1 MNWSRA
7 SSLLWLPL
15 ILTAGSDGLL
25 RAVRQTPP
33 PAVAAAL
40 PKPPSPKPEARPPD
54 VLASRHLVVPV
65 QGVARAAVQDTFA
78 ATRSGGR
85 SHKALDIMA
94 PWGTPVL
101 AADDGR
107 LEKISS
113 NRAGGLAAYQADPSG
128 RFIYYYAHLAGY
140 ADGLKEGQMLHR
152 GDVIGYVGTTGNA
165 PATAPHLHFQ
175 VMLLEQKGRW
185 WGGEAVNPF
194 AALSQ
199 GNTLLAAG
207 AEDLRK

>member
-25 RAVRQTPP
+25 RVRDTPAP
-33 PAVAAAL
+33 VAVAALA
-40 PKPPSPKPEARPPD
+40 KPPLPKPEARTID
-54 VLASRHLVVPV
+54 GLTGRLLVVPV
-65 QGVARAAVQDTFA
+65 QGVLRGSLQDTFA
-78 ATRSGGR
+78 ATRGGGR

-113 NRAGGLAAYQADPSG
+113 NRAGGLSAYQSEPSG

-185 WGGEAVNPF
+185 WGGEAVNPY
-194 AALSQ
+194 AALAQ
-199 GNTLLAAG
+199 GNLLLAAG
-207 AEDLRK
+207 AEGLRK

>member
-25 RAVRQTPP
+25 RVRDTPASV
-33 PAVAAAL
+33 AVAALA
-40 PKPPSPKPEARPPD
+40 KPPLPKPEARTID
-54 VLASRHLVVPV
+54 GLTGRLLVVPV
-65 QGVARAAVQDTFA
+65 QGVLRGSLQDTFA
-78 ATRSGGR
+78 ATRGGGR

-113 NRAGGLAAYQADPSG
+113 NRAGGLSAYQSEPSG

-185 WGGEAVNPF
+185 WGGEAVNPY
-194 AALSQ
+194 AALAQ
-199 GNTLLAAG
+199 GNLLLAAG
-207 AEDLRK
+207 AEGLRK